1 MSHSTGNYVLY
12 TDGAYSS
19 LRDQGGIGLIILKD
33 DKKILEYSRMY
44 KGVTNNVMELG
55 AVIIGLKAIK
65 NCINSLIIF
74 TDSMYV
80 IGCATKGW
88 KRSKNKSLWKEFD
101 KQFQRV
107 QTLCSNIEFKHVK
120 GHNRDM
126 YNEEVDKLA
135 VKASQSI

>member
-1 MSHSTGNYVLY
+1 
-12 TDGAYSS
+12 
-19 LRDQGGIGLIILKD
+19 
-33 DKKILEYSRMY
+33 
-44 KGVTNNVMELG
+44 MELG

-65 NCINSLIIF
+65 NCINSLVIF

-120 GHNRDM
+120 GHNGDKW
-126 YNEEVDKLA
+126 NEYCDKLA
-135 VKASQSI
+135 VSASKQIEL

>member
-19 LRDQGGIGLIILKD
+19 LRDQGGVGLIILKD
-33 DKKILEYSRMY
+33 NKKILEYSRMY
-44 KGVTNNVMELG
+44 KGVTNNIMELG

-65 NCINSLIIF
+65 NCIDSLVIF

-107 QTLCSNIEFKHVK
+107 QELCPNVEFQHVK
-120 GHNRDM
+120 GHNGDL

-135 VKASQSI
+135 VKASQLI

>member
-33 DKKILEYSRMY
+33 NKKILEYSRMY
-44 KGVTNNVMELG
+44 KGVTNNIAELG
-55 AVIIGLKAIK
+55 AVITGLRFIK
-65 NCINSLIIF
+65 KPINSLIIF

-107 QTLCSNIEFKHVK
+107 QELCSNIEFRHVK
-120 GHNRDM
+120 GHNGDL
-126 YNEEVDKLA
+126 YNEEADKLA

>member
-33 DKKILEYSRMY
+33 NKKILEYSRMY
-44 KGVTNNVMELG
+44 KGVTNNIMELG

-65 NCINSLIIF
+65 NCIDSLVIF

-107 QTLCSNIEFKHVK
+107 QELCPNIELRHIK
-120 GHNRDM
+120 GHNGDL

>member
-33 DKKILEYSRMY
+33 NKKILEYSRMY

-120 GHNRDM
+120 GHNGNA

>member
-33 DKKILEYSRMY
+33 DKKILEYSEMY

-65 NCINSLIIF
+65 NCIHSLIIF

-120 GHNRDM
+120 GHNGNT

>member
-33 DKKILEYSRMY
+33 NKKILEYSEMY
-44 KGVTNNVMELG
+44 KGVTNNIMELG

-65 NCINSLIIF
+65 NCIDSLIIF

-120 GHNRDM
+120 GHNGDM

>member
-120 GHNRDM
+120 GHNGDM

>member
-65 NCINSLIIF
+65 NCIDSLIIF

-120 GHNRDM
+120 GHNGDM

>member
-65 NCINSLIIF
+65 NCIDSLIIVS
-74 TDSMYV
+74 DSMYV
-80 IGCATKGW
+80 IGCITKGW

-120 GHNRDM
+120 GHNGNK

>member
-1 MSHSTGNYVLY
+1 
-12 TDGAYSS
+12 
-19 LRDQGGIGLIILKD
+19 
-33 DKKILEYSRMY
+33 MY
-44 KGVTNNVMELG
+44 KGVTNNIAELG
-55 AVIIGLKAIK
+55 AVITGLRFIK
-65 NCINSLIIF
+65 KPINSLIIF

-107 QTLCSNIEFKHVK
+107 QELCSNIEFRYVK
-120 GHNRDM
+120 GHNGDL
-126 YNEEVDKLA
+126 YNEEADKLA

>member
-44 KGVTNNVMELG
+44 KGVTNNIMELG

-65 NCINSLIIF
+65 NCINSLIIL

-80 IGCATKGW
+80 IGCTTKGW

-120 GHNRDM
+120 GHNGNT